1 MMPFDRFAYP
11 WVLALL
17 IAVPVVLFAAW
28 VRTGRGRLVYPTTH
42 LPVLAE
48 PSVRARLVRL
58 PTVLRAVALALFV
71 VALARPQDEL
81 GLVRTS
87 TEGVA
92 IQIVLDR
99 ASSMLEQIELD
110 GMKTNRLEAVKR
122 VAQEFVA
129 GNGDD
134 LKGREGDMIG
144 VVAFGSYADTICPL
158 TREHSALLDLI
169 GGIDVS
175 PLRSEQGTA
184 IGDSVSLAAAHL
196 REAEKEIAAGLGD
209 AEARPDLSIKSKAII
224 LLTDGE
230 NNRGDIAP
238 MEAAEACREWGI
250 TLYTIGIGGGS
261 FVEIAGMRVPRGP
274 AVDERTMRAMAARTG
289 GEFWLADSAEALR
302 DIYGVIDSLETTE
315 IETSESVEY
324 TERFVLF
331 AVIGL
336 ALLVIEQLLAQLW
349 LRRTL

>member
-1 MMPFDRFAYP
+1 MPFDRFAYP
-11 WVLALL
+11 WVLVLL
-17 IAVPVVLFAAW
+17 LAVPVVMIAAW
-28 VRTGRGRLVYPTTH
+28 ARRGRGRLVYPTTH
-42 LPVLAE
+42 LPVLGE
-48 PSVRARLVRL
+48 PSMRARLVHL
-58 PTVLRAVALALFV
+58 PLVLRGLALAFFV
-71 VALARPQDEL
+71 IALARPQDEL

-99 ASSMLEQIELD
+99 SSSMLEQIELD
-110 GMKTNRLEAVKR
+110 GLKTNRLETVKR

-158 TREHSALLDLI
+158 TREHTALLDLI

-184 IGDSVSLAAAHL
+184 IGDAVSLAAVHL
-196 REAEKEIAAGLGD
+196 REAEKEIAAGLGEEKAD
-209 AEARPDLSIKSKAII
+209 PDFSIKSKAII

-230 NNRGDIAP
+230 NNRGDIDP
-238 MEAAEACREWGI
+238 MEAAEVCREWGI

-261 FVEIAGMRVPRGP
+261 YVEIAGMRVQRGP
-274 AVDERTMRAMAARTG
+274 AVDERTMRAIAARTG
-289 GEFWLADSAEALR
+289 GEYWLADSADSLR
-302 DIYGVIDSLETTE
+302 QIYAVIDSLETTE

-324 TERFVLF
+324 TERFPVF
-331 AVIGL
+331 AEVGL
-336 ALLVIEQLLAQLW
+336 VLLVLEQLLAQIW